1 MNKII
6 LYTENNEALARL
18 IEMMREN
25 DVKYFIV
32 KNKNINKIIMF
43 NPINNAKENQ
53 RIQRVMKKGMNA
65 LEKLTELGRV

>member
-1 MNKII
+1 MNRII
-6 LYTENNEALARL
+6 LYTKNNEALARL

-25 DVKYFIV
+25 DVEYFIV
-32 KNKNINKIIMF
+32 KDKNINKIIMF

-53 RIQRVMKKGMNA
+53 RIQRVMEKGMDA